1 MSTWIETAAEWLVNN
16 NLQVPLFVLLILMV
30 FAEGAA
36 FLGLILPGETA
47 LITGGLLAYQG
58 VWPLW
63 VFVIAS
69 IIAATTGD
77 SIGYFVGH
85 KYGARIKSAQLGR
98 FVGEKRWRLA
108 QHIFDRYHWGAIFFG
123 RAQGLLRALI
133 PALAA
138 MNDVPYRVFLKWN
151 FAGAT
156 IFAGGVGVLG
166 YLFAGSLAQLEQY
179 LKYWAFGI
187 LLVIV
192 AVIFLLK
199 RQLDRLLEE

>member
-138 MNDVPYRVFLKWN
+138 MNNVPYRVFLKWN

>member
-1 MSTWIETAAEWLVNN
+1 MSTWIETAAEWLVSN
-16 NLQVPLFVLLILMV
+16 NLQVPLFALLILMV

-36 FLGLILPGETA
+36 FLGLVLPGETA

-63 VFVIAS
+63 LFVGVS
-69 IIAATTGD
+69 IVAATTGD

-138 MNDVPYRVFLKWN
+138 MNNVPYRVFFKWN

-166 YLFAGSLAQLEQY
+166 YVFAGSLAQLEQY

-187 LLVIV
+187 LVVLVV
-192 AVIFLLK
+192 VVVLLK
-199 RQLDRLLEE
+199 RQLERLLEE

>member
-1 MSTWIETAAEWLVNN
+1 MTAWIDTASTWLVTN
-16 NLQVPLFVLLILMV
+16 NLQVPLFILLILMV

-36 FLGLILPGETA
+36 FLGLVLPGETA
-47 LITGGLLAYQG
+47 LITGGVLAYQG

-63 VFVIAS
+63 LFVGVS

-138 MNDVPYRVFLKWN
+138 MNNVPYRTFLKWN
-151 FAGAT
+151 VAGAT

-166 YLFAGSLAQLEQY
+166 YIFAGSLHQLEQY

-187 LLVIV
+187 LVIIV
-192 AVIFLLK
+192 VVVLLLK
-199 RQLDRLLEE
+199 RQLERLLEE

>member
-1 MSTWIETAAEWLVNN
+1 MSAWIENTAEWLVSN

-36 FLGLILPGETA
+36 FLGLVLPGETA
-47 LITGGLLAYQG
+47 LITGGLLAFEG

-63 VFVIAS
+63 LFVICS
-69 IIAATTGD
+69 IVAAITGD
-77 SIGYFVGH
+77 SIGYFIGH
-85 KYGARIKSAQLGR
+85 KYGERIKSAQLGR

-138 MNDVPYRVFLKWN
+138 MNGVPYKVFLKWN
-151 FAGAT
+151 AAGSI

-166 YLFAGSLAQLEQY
+166 YLFADSLARLEQY
-179 LKYWAFGI
+179 LKYWAVAFFV
-187 LLVIV
+187 LIV
-192 AVIFLLK
+192 VVVLLLK
-199 RQLDRLLEE
+199 RQLERLLEE

>member
-1 MSTWIETAAEWLVNN
+1 MSAWLETSSNWLVLN
-16 NLQVPLFVLLILMV
+16 NLQVPLFILLILMV

-36 FLGLILPGETA
+36 FLGLIVPGEAA
-47 LITGGLLAYQG
+47 LITGGLLAFQG

-63 VFVIAS
+63 LFVISS
-69 IIAATTGD
+69 IIAAATGD
-77 SIGYFVGH
+77 SIGYFIGH
-85 KYGARIKSAQLGR
+85 KYGARIKSHQLGR

-138 MNDVPYRVFLKWN
+138 MNNVPYKVFVKWN
-151 FAGAT
+151 VAGAT

-166 YLFAGSLAQLEQY
+166 YIFAGSLAQLEQY
-179 LKYWAFGI
+179 LKYWAFAI
-187 LLVIV
+187 LIVLVT
-192 AVIFLLK
+192 VILLLK
-199 RQLDRLLEE
+199 RQLERLLEE